1 MFSHLSQ
8 GKMSMR
14 NFTTKAVSHFESV
27 KKEICAKRISKLII
41 FTVSEVIS
49 QSCLNRLV
57 ARDQYSV
64 WRGFKSRLWQAIYA
78 TKKFLIK
85 YFSHG
90 QAAYNSQDPSCVVN
104 GIKIQFINTIV
115 GEKCIKI
122 AVEIA
127 GA

>member
-57 ARDQYSV
+57 ARD
-64 WRGFKSRLWQAIYA
+64 
-78 TKKFLIK
+78 
-85 YFSHG
+85 
-90 QAAYNSQDPSCVVN
+90 
-104 GIKIQFINTIV
+104 
-115 GEKCIKI
+115 
-122 AVEIA
+122 
-127 GA
+127 